1 MGADVVQCP
10 PMGGLCVK
18 EKQETAAFW
27 KTFGLA
33 ALLWAALA
41 AGSELLFPSS
51 AAAPAGAAGLLR
63 RWLVLPV
70 AEELV
75 FRGAALR
82 LLRPLGRNAAIL
94 GQAVLFAALH
104 GSLQAKAYALGMGLL
119 FGWAADRSGSL
130 LPGILL
136 HILNNGAVLARCLA
150 ERGTP

>member
-1 MGADVVQCP
+1 MVQCP

-63 RWLVLPV
+63 SCLVLPV

-94 GQAVLFAALH
+94 G
-104 GSLQAKAYALGMGLL
+104 
-119 FGWAADRSGSL
+119 
-130 LPGILL
+130 
-136 HILNNGAVLARCLA
+136 
-150 ERGTP
+150 

>member
-1 MGADVVQCP
+1 MVQCP

-41 AGSELLFPSS
+41 AGFELLFPSS

-63 RWLVLPV
+63 SCLVLPV

-94 GQAVLFAALH
+94 GQAMLFAALH

-119 FGWAADRSGSL
+119 FGWAADRSESL

>member
-1 MGADVVQCP
+1 MVQCP

-41 AGSELLFPSS
+41 AGPELLFPSS

-63 RWLVLPV
+63 SCLVLPV

-104 GSLQAKAYALGMGLL
+104 GSLRAKAYALGMGLL
-119 FGWAADRSGSL
+119 FGWAADRSRSL

>member
-1 MGADVVQCP
+1 MVQCP

-18 EKQETAAFW
+18 EKQEPAAFW

-41 AGSELLFPSS
+41 AGFELLFPSS

-63 RWLVLPV
+63 SCLVLPV

-104 GSLQAKAYALGMGLL
+104 GGLQAKAYALGMGLL
-119 FGWAADRSGSL
+119 FGWAADRSESL

>member
-63 RWLVLPV
+63 SCLVLPV

-94 GQAVLFAALH
+94 GQAVLFAAAH
-104 GSLQAKAYALGMGLL
+104 GSAEAKIYAFAMGLVFGWAVEHTGRLWPGMGL
-119 FGWAADRSGSL
+119 
-130 LPGILL
+130 
-136 HILNNGAVLARCLA
+136 HCLNNCIVLAGCLA
-150 ERGTP
+150 ERGLG

>member
-1 MGADVVQCP
+1 MVQCP

-33 ALLWAALA
+33 A
-41 AGSELLFPSS
+41 
-51 AAAPAGAAGLLR
+51 PAGAAGLLR
-63 RWLVLPV
+63 SCLVLPV

>member
-1 MGADVVQCP
+1 M
-10 PMGGLCVK
+10 
-18 EKQETAAFW
+18 
-27 KTFGLA
+27 
-33 ALLWAALA
+33 LWAALA
-41 AGSELLFPSS
+41 AGFELLFPSS

-63 RWLVLPV
+63 SCLVLPV

>member
-1 MGADVVQCP
+1 M
-10 PMGGLCVK
+10 
-18 EKQETAAFW
+18 
-27 KTFGLA
+27 
-33 ALLWAALA
+33 
-41 AGSELLFPSS
+41 
-51 AAAPAGAAGLLR
+51 
-63 RWLVLPV
+63 LPV

-104 GSLQAKAYALGMGLL
+104 GGLQAKAYALGMGLL

>member
-1 MGADVVQCP
+1 M
-10 PMGGLCVK
+10 K
-18 EKQETAAFW
+18 EKQETPAFW

-51 AAAPAGAAGLLR
+51 AAAPAGAAGLI
-63 RWLVLPV
+63 
-70 AEELV
+70 
-75 FRGAALR
+75 ALR

>member
-1 MGADVVQCP
+1 M
-10 PMGGLCVK
+10 K

-41 AGSELLFPSS
+41 AGFELLFPSS

-63 RWLVLPV
+63 SCLVLPV

-104 GSLQAKAYALGMGLL
+104 GSLRAKAYALGMGLL
-119 FGWAADRSGSL
+119 FGWAADRSRSL

>member
-1 MGADVVQCP
+1 M
-10 PMGGLCVK
+10 
-18 EKQETAAFW
+18 
-27 KTFGLA
+27 
-33 ALLWAALA
+33 
-41 AGSELLFPSS
+41 
-51 AAAPAGAAGLLR
+51 
-63 RWLVLPV
+63 
-70 AEELV
+70 
-75 FRGAALR
+75 
-82 LLRPLGRNAAIL
+82 RPLGRNAAIL

>member
-1 MGADVVQCP
+1 M
-10 PMGGLCVK
+10 K

-51 AAAPAGAAGLLR
+51 AASAGAAGLLR
-63 RWLVLPV
+63 SCLVLPV

-104 GSLQAKAYALGMGLL
+104 GSLQAKVYALGMGLL

>member
-1 MGADVVQCP
+1 M
-10 PMGGLCVK
+10 K

-41 AGSELLFPSS
+41 AGFELLFPSS

-63 RWLVLPV
+63 SCLVLPV

-119 FGWAADRSGSL
+119 VGWAADRSGSL

>member
-1 MGADVVQCP
+1 M
-10 PMGGLCVK
+10 K

-41 AGSELLFPSS
+41 AGSGLLFPAA

-63 RWLVLPV
+63 SCLVLPV

-104 GSLQAKAYALGMGLL
+104 GSLRAKAYALGMGLL
-119 FGWAADRSGSL
+119 FGWAADRSRSL

>member
-1 MGADVVQCP
+1 MVQCP

-18 EKQETAAFW
+18 EKQEPAAFW

-41 AGSELLFPSS
+41 AGSELLFPS
-51 AAAPAGAAGLLR
+51 AGAGLLR
-63 RWLVLPV
+63 SCLVLPV

-75 FRGAALR
+75 FRGAALW

>member
-1 MGADVVQCP
+1 MADKPKTNVDKFFEIYDADPALQARVQQAMDCYP
-10 PMGGLCVK
+10 
-18 EKQETAAFW
+18 
-27 KTFGLA
+27 
-33 ALLWAALA
+33 
-41 AGSELLFPSS
+41 GSLEIRDVMTEHVL
-51 AAAPAGAAGLLR
+51 
-63 RWLVLPV
+63 LPV

-104 GSLQAKAYALGMGLL
+104 GSLRAKAYALGMGLL

>member
-1 MGADVVQCP
+1 MVQCP

-41 AGSELLFPSS
+41 AGFELLFPSS
-51 AAAPAGAAGLLR
+51 AAAQAGAAGLLR
-63 RWLVLPV
+63 SCLVLPV

-104 GSLQAKAYALGMGLL
+104 GSLQTKAYALGMGLL
-119 FGWAADRSGSL
+119 FGWAADRSESL

>member
-1 MGADVVQCP
+1 MVQCP

-41 AGSELLFPSS
+41 AGFELLFPSS

-63 RWLVLPV
+63 SCLVLPV

-104 GSLQAKAYALGMGLL
+104 GSLRAKVYALGMGLL
-119 FGWAADRSGSL
+119 FGWAADRSRSL

-136 HILNNGAVLARCLA
+136 HILNNRAVLACCLA

>member
-1 MGADVVQCP
+1 MVQCP

-41 AGSELLFPSS
+41 AGFELLFPSS

-63 RWLVLPV
+63 SCLVLPV

-119 FGWAADRSGSL
+119 FGWAADRSESL

>member
-1 MGADVVQCP
+1 M
-10 PMGGLCVK
+10 K

-63 RWLVLPV
+63 SCLV
-70 AEELV
+70 EELV

>member
-1 MGADVVQCP
+1 MT
-10 PMGGLCVK
+10 
-18 EKQETAAFW
+18 TAIP
-27 KTFGLA
+27 L
-33 ALLWAALA
+33 
-41 AGSELLFPSS
+41 
-51 AAAPAGAAGLLR
+51 
-63 RWLVLPV
+63 LPV